1 MSQFRPINV
10 EEANSVIS
18 GAINAKLTPNIHH
31 TMVFYPLKYEVNR
44 PKGLGVS
51 LPLLLGSFF
60 LRQMAEISKRCSM
73 PLVILAYCFEN

>member
-31 TMVFYPLKYEVNR
+31 TMVFYPLKYAVNR
-44 PKGLGVS
+44 LKGLGVS
-51 LPLLLGSFF
+51 PPLLLGSFF
-60 LRQMAEISKRCSM
+60 LRQMAKISKKCSM
-73 PLVILAYCFEN
+73 LAPVLTWCFEN